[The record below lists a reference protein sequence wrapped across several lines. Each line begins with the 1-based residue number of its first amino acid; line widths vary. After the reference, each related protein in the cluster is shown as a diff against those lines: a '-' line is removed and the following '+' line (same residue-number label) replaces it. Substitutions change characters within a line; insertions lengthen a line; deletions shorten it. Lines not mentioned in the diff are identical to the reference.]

1 MRAMILAAGRGE
13 RLRPLTDTTPKPLIR
28 PGRWRLIEYQILAL
42 KKAGVT
48 QIVINVS
55 WLAEQIREVLKDGA
69 QYGVEITYSDES
81 GAALETAGGIIKALP
96 LLGDAPFI
104 VCNADVW
111 TDFDYAGLRLR
122 EDHLAHLVLVEN
134 PSHHPEGDFLLRD
147 RQLVGR
153 AAAMPLMDDLSVQTL
168 TFSGIGLYHPK
179 LFAGLAQ
186 GKRALAP
193 ILYGAVESHLV
204 ASEVFKGAWHDV
216 GTLARFESLRGYLHT
231 IES

>member
-1 MRAMILAAGRGE
+1 
-13 RLRPLTDTTPKPLIR
+13 
-28 PGRWRLIEYQILAL
+28 
-42 KKAGVT
+42 
-48 QIVINVS
+48 
-55 WLAEQIREVLKDGA
+55 
-69 QYGVEITYSDES
+69 
-81 GAALETAGGIIKALP
+81 
-96 LLGDAPFI
+96 
-104 VCNADVW
+104 
-111 TDFDYAGLRLR
+111 
-122 EDHLAHLVLVEN
+122 
-134 PSHHPEGDFLLRD
+134 
-147 RQLVGR
+147 
-153 AAAMPLMDDLSVQTL
+153 MPLMDDLSVQTL